1 MANLKVKFKQWLAI
15 KTEECKTVAPL
26 FSYSYDRKLTLIEK
40 FRVRLHLYT
49 CGACLNYVSNLKF
62 MHEVLHAQE
71 ENLANEKIHA
81 SLSPEAKER
90 IKEKLKA
97 KNTVMRQ

>member
-1 MANLKVKFKQWLAI
+1 MAKIKAKLKQWLI
-15 KTEECKTVAPL
+15 MKMDDCKTVAPL
-26 FSYSYDRKLTLIEK
+26 FSYKLDRKLSFVEK
-40 FRVRLHLYT
+40 LRVRLHLFT

-62 MHEVLHAQE
+62 MTEVFHAQE
-71 ENLANEKIHA
+71 ENLEAEKIHV

-97 KNTVMRQ
+97 QSF

>member
-1 MANLKVKFKQWLAI
+1 MANLKTKFKQWLAI

-26 FSYSYDRKLTLIEK
+26 FSYSYDRKLSLIEK
-40 FRVRLHLYT
+40 LRVRLHLYS
-49 CGACLNYVSNLKF
+49 CGACFNYVSNLKF
-62 MHEVLHAQE
+62 MHEVWSQQE
-71 ENLANEKIHA
+71 ENLEHEKIHA

-97 KNTVMRQ
+97 QNS

>member
-1 MANLKVKFKQWLAI
+1 MANLTAKFKQWLAI

-26 FSYSYDRKLTLIEK
+26 FSYAYDRKLTLIEK
-40 FRVRLHLYT
+40 LRVRLHLYT
-49 CGACLNYVSNLKF
+49 CGACFNYVSNLKF
-62 MHEVLHAQE
+62 MHEVWSQQE
-71 ENLANEKIHA
+71 ENLEHEKIPA

-97 KNTVMRQ
+97 QNS

>member
-1 MANLKVKFKQWLAI
+1 MANLKAKFKQWLAI

-26 FSYSYDRKLTLIEK
+26 FSNSYDRKLTLIEK
-40 FRVRLHLYT
+40 LRVRLHLYT
-49 CGACLNYVSNLKF
+49 CGACFNYVSNLKF
-62 MHEVLHAQE
+62 LHEVWSQQE
-71 ENLANEKIHA
+71 ENLEHEKIPT

-97 KNTVMRQ
+97 QNS